1 MRVVYIHTGVPPKAS
16 VKRFGF
22 TLIELLVVIAIIAI
36 LAALLLPALSKAK
49 DKAREINCLSNLKQL
64 QTGHAMYAGENNDN
78 MPLNILVM
86 DSVPEIASDTNSWVV
101 GEAQYFAK
109 DSDLQSG
116 TMYPYVGGTGVYKCP
131 ADSSKTS
138 GSNMPRNRSYSL
150 NQYLSYVALPDRLRK
165 FVEIRKPSD
174 VFVFMDENP
183 GSIEDGNFGVE
194 RPPLTTWLNMPT
206 DRHNRGTGASF
217 ADGHVKKIKWRVP
230 KTFVYQRQP
239 SSSPQDLLDLQ
250 MLQDMLPNPPY

>member
-1 MRVVYIHTGVPPKAS
+1 MRVVYNHTGAS
-16 VKRFGF
+16 LQVSEKRVGF

-36 LAALLLPALSKAK
+36 LAALLLPALSRAK

-64 QTGHAMYAGENNDN
+64 QTGHAMYTGENNDF
-78 MPLNILVM
+78 MPLNVLVM
-86 DSVPEIASDTNSWVV
+86 DSVPEIASDSNSWVV
-101 GEAQYFAK
+101 GEAQYFAR
-109 DSDLQSG
+109 DSDLQNG
-116 TMYPYVGGTGVYKCP
+116 TMYPYVGGTKVYKCP
-131 ADSSKTS
+131 SDDSKTLI
-138 GSNMPRNRSYSL
+138 SNLPRNRSYSL
-150 NQYLSYVALPDRLRK
+150 NQYLSYDALPDRLK
-165 FVEIRKPSD
+165 KSVEIRKPSD

-230 KTFVYQRQP
+230 KTFAYQRQP
-239 SSSPQDLLDLQ
+239 SSSAQDLLDLQ
-250 MLQDMLPNPPY
+250 MLQDMLPNAP